1 MQLSHSIE
9 IEAAPEEIWEFF
21 ENLENN
27 YTTWHPRDHVL
38 FKWTG
43 GEPMEAGST
52 FYAEQYVKGKLTKY
66 RGDISEAVPN
76 RKIVFRLSFP
86 MSLFSPKF
94 EWRVEPKGS
103 NSVFTAITYIR
114 GGGLYKRFFKN
125 WWGKLVEAHDRHVG
139 EEGENLKRIL
149 EKD

>member
-1 MQLSHSIE
+1 
-9 IEAAPEEIWEFF
+9 
-21 ENLENN
+21 
-27 YTTWHPRDHVL
+27 
-38 FKWTG
+38 
-43 GEPMEAGST
+43 MEAGST